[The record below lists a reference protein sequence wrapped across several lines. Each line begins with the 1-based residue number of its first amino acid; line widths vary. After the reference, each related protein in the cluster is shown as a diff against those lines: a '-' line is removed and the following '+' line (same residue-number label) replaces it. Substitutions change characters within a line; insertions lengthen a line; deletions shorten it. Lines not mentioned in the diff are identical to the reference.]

1 MKTTLL
7 LLPVISAFIG
17 WFTNW
22 VAIKMLFHPQKPVK
36 FLGITVQGVFP
47 KNQAK
52 FAQNLGR
59 MVSNELLSFAD
70 IEAKITNPAN
80 LQKVMPLVETHIDD
94 FLRKKLAESMPVIS
108 MFIGDKTIEQ
118 LKMVFMAELQTLF
131 PQLLGNYM
139 QQLQTDLDLEKIV
152 TEKVAAFSTQKLE
165 ALLVQIIA
173 KEFRFIE
180 ILGGI
185 LGFIIGVFQIL
196 LTLIA

>member
-1 MKTTLL
+1 
-7 LLPVISAFIG
+7 
-17 WFTNW
+17 
-22 VAIKMLFHPQKPVK
+22 
-36 FLGITVQGVFP
+36 
-47 KNQAK
+47 
-52 FAQNLGR
+52 
-59 MVSNELLSFAD
+59 
-70 IEAKITNPAN
+70 
-80 LQKVMPLVETHIDD
+80 ETHIDD

>member
-36 FLGITVQGVFP
+36 FLGFTIQGVFP

-118 LKMVFMAELQTLF
+118 LKTVFMAELQTLF

-139 QQLQTDLDLEKIV
+139 QQLQTELDLEKIV
-152 TEKVAAFSTQKLE
+152 TEKVAAFSTEKLE
-165 ALLVQIIA
+165 TLLVQIMS

-185 LGFIIGVFQIL
+185 LGFIIGVFQVL